1 MGVGGYL
8 LGGGVNV
15 IGTSQRLTSGAS
27 NVLQYTMVDAKGDI
41 YKVLVKIYISLLSLG
56 NSKSYDFFC
65 WFRFIGHSFLGLT

>member
-41 YKVLVKIYISLLSLG
+41 YKVLMKLENSLLV
-56 NSKSYDFFC
+56 
-65 WFRFIGHSFLGLT
+65 

>member
-41 YKVLVKIYISLLSLG
+41 YKVLVKIEDFVSLLNYMS
-56 NSKSYDFFC
+56 
-65 WFRFIGHSFLGLT
+65 SFWGFDQVLYLF

>member
-41 YKVLVKIYISLLSLG
+41 YKVLVRNFNSLFSLG
-56 NSKSYDFFC
+56 INCRTLYVGFDSFV
-65 WFRFIGHSFLGLT
+65 IHS

>member
-41 YKVLVKIYISLLSLG
+41 YKVLMKLEISLLNYM
-56 NSKSYDFFC
+56 NSFWGFNQVLIS
-65 WFRFIGHSFLGLT
+65 ILGLT

>member
-41 YKVLVKIYISLLSLG
+41 YKVLEKKF
-56 NSKSYDFFC
+56 NSRFGHSGVIKSYDFVFYLNSV
-65 WFRFIGHSFLGLT
+65 FMHS

>member
-41 YKVLVKIYISLLSLG
+41 YKVLMKLESSLLSSNYMNSFWGFNQVLISILG
-56 NSKSYDFFC
+56 F
-65 WFRFIGHSFLGLT
+65 T

>member
-41 YKVLVKIYISLLSLG
+41 YKVLIKTESSLCRLKLYEYVLG
-56 NSKSYDFFC
+56 V
-65 WFRFIGHSFLGLT
+65 

>member
-41 YKVLVKIYISLLSLG
+41 YKVLSKKFSSCFSLI
-56 NSKSYDFFC
+56 KSYDFVFG
-65 WFRFIGHSFLGLT
+65 FNSVVMHS

>member
-41 YKVLVKIYISLLSLG
+41 YKVL
-56 NSKSYDFFC
+56 SKKFSSCFM
-65 WFRFIGHSFLGLT
+65 L

>member
-41 YKVLVKIYISLLSLG
+41 YKVLVKIELFFQLG
-56 NSKSYDFFC
+56 I
-65 WFRFIGHSFLGLT
+65 RL

>member
-41 YKVLVKIYISLLSLG
+41 YKVLEKTFNSRFSL
-56 NSKSYDFFC
+56 
-65 WFRFIGHSFLGLT
+65 

>member
-41 YKVLVKIYISLLSLG
+41 YKVLKKNF
-56 NSKSYDFFC
+56 NSHFSH
-65 WFRFIGHSFLGLT
+65 IIV

>member
-41 YKVLVKIYISLLSLG
+41 YKVLVKIEDCFS
-56 NSKSYDFFC
+56 
-65 WFRFIGHSFLGLT
+65 SFNYMDSF